1 LLADTLLRGVM
12 GNGGEPRLHH
22 LLKSE
27 PRALLM
33 ALQARGFHFI
43 YLQ

>member
-1 LLADTLLRGVM
+1 M
-12 GNGGEPRLHH
+12 EGELRLHH

-33 ALQARGFHFI
+33 GLQAPGFGFI
-43 YLQ
+43 HLQ

>member
-1 LLADTLLRGVM
+1 M

-33 ALQARGFHFI
+33 AFQAQVFHFI
-43 YLQ
+43 HLQ